1 MSRAY
6 AKRVVY
12 QVRTCMGRGQ
22 LLYLPTAPPS
32 ITRVVMPPTE
42 DSEFGVGRA
51 VVSIND
57 VDILRGGESEL
68 VGSPLTKGSQT

>member
-1 MSRAY
+1 MWSKMAMSRAY

-42 DSEFGVGRA
+42 RFGIWGRA
-51 VVSIND
+51 SVC
-57 VDILRGGESEL
+57 
-68 VGSPLTKGSQT
+68 QH